1 MSTEIRNL
9 ITDPR
14 FTGGQWTAHGAVIGI
29 DATNH
34 ALNVQNNNS
43 NDAFVRLILPD
54 MSAYHGVN
62 MTFACSLSMIPVSAQ
77 ECWNGLMFV
86 LGNTILGNFTDGG
99 TAKTG
104 RKTLQ
109 FTIPQDT
116 TSLEVR
122 LYGPVVDGSL
132 FQWWRPILT
141 RTVDYQLMLKGT
153 GLPAPMDYFDY
164 GTNPE

>member
-14 FTGGQWTAHGAVIGI
+14 FTGGQWTAHGAFV
-29 DATNH
+29 TPLTEQY
-34 ALNVQNNNS
+34 ALNVTNSNS
-43 NDAFVRLILPD
+43 NDAFARLNLPD
-54 MSAYHGVN
+54 VTAYRGVN
-62 MTFACSLSMIPVSAQ
+62 MTFACSLSSIPSNAT
-77 ECWNGLMFV
+77 ECGNGLMFV
-86 LGNTILGNFTDGG
+86 LGNTIIGNMSDGG

-122 LYGPVVDGSL
+122 LYGPAVDGSL

-141 RTVDYQLMLKGT
+141 RTVDYQLMLRGT